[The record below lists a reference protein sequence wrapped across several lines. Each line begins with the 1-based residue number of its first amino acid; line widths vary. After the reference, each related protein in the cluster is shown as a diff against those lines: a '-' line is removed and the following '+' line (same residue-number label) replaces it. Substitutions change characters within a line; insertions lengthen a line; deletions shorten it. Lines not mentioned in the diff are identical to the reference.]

1 MERVSE
7 KDSETVKGIFSR
19 SEETS
24 IISFLNGKHP
34 SKAYIPAMGLAAST
48 FHSWKAKGLIH
59 FPDIGTG
66 NPLFLSGAYLLYI
79 QCVVRLHDS
88 GFSLRKVCKSSLE
101 DRVKDFVK
109 YFTSTY
115 ESNEYI
121 EEKYAVFKYNDLCAH
136 IEAEWH
142 LCAKNEI
149 LKEVGEPVD
158 GVSLG
163 SPIFIAL
170 PLKRFAFNLSEDVRA
185 WY

>member
-1 MERVSE
+1 MERVTE
-7 KDSETVKGIFSR
+7 KGEENVKGIFSR

-34 SKAYIPAMGLAAST
+34 SKAYMPALDISTNT
-48 FHSWKAKGLIH
+48 FHSWKAKGFIDY
-59 FPDIGTG
+59 PDVGTG
-66 NPLFLSGAYLLYI
+66 NPLFLSGAYLLYV
-79 QCVVRLHDS
+79 QCVVHLRDA

-101 DRVKDFVK
+101 DRVKDFIK

-121 EEKYAVFKYNDLCAH
+121 EEKYAVFKYNDLYTH
-136 IEAEWH
+136 VEAEWH

-163 SPIFIAL
+163 FPIFIAL
-170 PLKRFAFNLSEDVRA
+170 PLKRFAFNLSKNVRL

>member
-1 MERVSE
+1 MERVPE
-7 KDSETVKGIFSR
+7 KGEEIVEGAASR
-19 SEETS
+19 AEETS
-24 IISFLNGKHP
+24 IISFLNGKYP
-34 SKAYIPAMGLAAST
+34 SKIFMPTIGLKTST
-48 FHSWKAKGLIH
+48 FHCLKDRGQLNFSNVGPGK
-59 FPDIGTG
+59 
-66 NPLFLSGAYLLYI
+66 PLFLSGTYLLYI

-101 DRVKDFVK
+101 DRVKDFIK

-121 EEKYAVFKYNDLCAH
+121 EEKYAVFKYNDLYTH

-149 LKEVGEPVD
+149 LKEVGESVD

-163 SPIFIAL
+163 FPIFIAL
-170 PLKRFAFNLSEDVRA
+170 PLKRFAFNLSKNVRL